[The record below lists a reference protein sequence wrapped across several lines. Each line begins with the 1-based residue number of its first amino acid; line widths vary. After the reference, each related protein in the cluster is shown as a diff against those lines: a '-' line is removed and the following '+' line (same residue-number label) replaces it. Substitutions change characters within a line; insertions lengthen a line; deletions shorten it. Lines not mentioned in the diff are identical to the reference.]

1 VPTQPTDLAEF
12 RNNRDMQS
20 AFPFVVF
27 GAVALS
33 VVMSVVFLLGRGS
46 VYDQIGEE
54 GLSRD
59 SDLGGGS
66 MEPAFDSLAGR
77 AEREREIRQMLNAR
91 SERLV
96 GQGLPALDVNAEVAQ
111 LMQPAEGPSVDDDGI
126 AEEVRQLV
134 VARNERRARQGQEPL
149 DIEAEVARTLAE
161 LNP

>member
-1 VPTQPTDLAEF
+1 
-12 RNNRDMQS
+12 MQS
-20 AFPFVVF
+20 AFPIVVF

-33 VVMSVVFLLGRGS
+33 VVMSVVFLLGHGS

-59 SDLGGGS
+59 SDRGGGP
-66 MEPAFDSLAGR
+66 MEPAFDSPVGR
-77 AEREREIRQMLNAR
+77 AEQEREIRQMLSAR
-91 SERLV
+91 SNRLV
-96 GQGLPALDVNAEVAQ
+96 EKGLPALDIDAEVAQ
-111 LMQPAEGPSVDDDGI
+111 LMQTAEGPGAHDGGI

-149 DIEAEVARTLAE
+149 EVEAEVARTLAE